1 MNYEL
6 NIQFKIVVKTGQA
19 YSATLEIYAIEG

>member
-6 NIQFKIVVKTGQA
+6 NIQFKIVVKTGQT
-19 YSATLEIYAIEG
+19 YSATLEIYDIEG